1 MGNSSIKLELLDT
14 PLIINL
20 RILSI
25 CFCLIY
31 LVIDDVHAVCVL
43 AQLTLTIEWYHTLLY
58 FCIFNLC
65 IVVKSRGIPMKLV
78 LMSKNSTIWQSTP
91 KMTLKKSIS
100 NFSPQNI

>member
-25 CFCLIY
+25 WFCLIY

-43 AQLTLTIEWYHTLLY
+43 AQLTLTRE
-58 FCIFNLC
+58 
-65 IVVKSRGIPMKLV
+65 
-78 LMSKNSTIWQSTP
+78 
-91 KMTLKKSIS
+91 
-100 NFSPQNI
+100 